1 MALTPLLLAVTAAAG
16 NLLGAVL
23 LSLAAFVGEDPLAM
37 AWTWRGALATLY
49 LALFG
54 TALTFGVYFWLL
66 RTAPASMMSLISYVT
81 PVLAMLLSTA
91 FESYRWT
98 WIAVAG
104 VALAVAGNAIALR
117 GSRKAPVTRT

>member
-1 MALTPLLLAVTAAAG
+1 
-16 NLLGAVL
+16 
-23 LSLAAFVGEDPLAM
+23 
-37 AWTWRGALATLY
+37 
-49 LALFG
+49 
-54 TALTFGVYFWLL
+54 
-66 RTAPASMMSLISYVT
+66 
-81 PVLAMLLSTA
+81 VLAMLLSTA